1 MALAKNFGLP
11 DGKNYDSFDKFLED
25 FALRTAK
32 VRVKMNNL
40 NITGKRTTIRILRNL
55 ALANIQICNT
65 NGRKRIPHKQI
76 LGATTVR
83 QLMPQTMICHSNE

>member
-32 VRVKMNNL
+32 VRVKNEQSEYN
-40 NITGKRTTIRILRNL
+40 GKTYD
-55 ALANIQICNT
+55 NT
-65 NGRKRIPHKQI
+65 NIKKFGPSEYPDLQHQWKKKDSSQTDFGRDNSSSIN
-76 LGATTVR
+76 ATDDD
-83 QLMPQTMICHSNE
+83 LPF